1 MNNKI
6 TWGHILFILNRY
18 ALYKFND
25 STTWSNLEKML
36 PGIVINDEL
45 NTPETIGRHVLRF
58 RYNNGLFEFTGQEV
72 IAVN

>member
-6 TWGHILFILNRY
+6 TWGHILFILNRH

-45 NTPETIGRHVLRF
+45 NTPETIDRHVLRF
-58 RYNNGLFEFTGQEV
+58 QYNNGVFEFTGQDV

>member
-25 STTWSNLEKML
+25 STTWSNLEEML
-36 PGIVINDEL
+36 PGIEISSRL
-45 NTPETIGRHVLRF
+45 NTPETIDRHVLRF
-58 RYNNGLFEFTGQEV
+58 QYNNGVFEFTGQDV